1 MTKKVFHW
9 THDVCVTVFEDVIC
23 DVCGPCHAIYFSLF
37 TVASIHSIY
46 KNTKIRNSGI
56 LNKIEGD
63 TEDSTVQ
70 CSKDRQRNRIDK
82 QKKSLEKEKKRY
94 SKEEIECETK
104 HDSNINIAA
113 EQLVPSVNIA
123 S

>member
-1 MTKKVFHW
+1 MLK
-9 THDVCVTVFEDVIC
+9 
-23 DVCGPCHAIYFSLF
+23 
-37 TVASIHSIY
+37 
-46 KNTKIRNSGI
+46 
-56 LNKIEGD
+56 
-63 TEDSTVQ
+63 
-70 CSKDRQRNRIDK
+70 RQRNRVDK

-104 HDSNINIAA
+104 RDSNINIAA

>member
-70 CSKDRQRNRIDK
+70 CSKDREIEAEKVPRER
-82 QKKSLEKEKKRY
+82 KEKIFKRR
-94 SKEEIECETK
+94 
-104 HDSNINIAA
+104 N
-113 EQLVPSVNIA
+113 
-123 S
+123 